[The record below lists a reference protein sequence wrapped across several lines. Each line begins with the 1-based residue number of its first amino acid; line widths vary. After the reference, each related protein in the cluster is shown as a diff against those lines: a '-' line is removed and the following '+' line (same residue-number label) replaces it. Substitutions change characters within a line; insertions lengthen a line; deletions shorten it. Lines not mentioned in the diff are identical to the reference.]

1 MKLYI
6 SAPFSAENRELI
18 LNAAQG
24 CELAQTA
31 DDADILVGLPP
42 KNARL
47 THVKFVQSPN
57 AGTEGLLSALP
68 QGAVAAGTSGAF
80 GTVIAEYAAAGI
92 LALYRRLPDYRALQR
107 AHRWEKLGGGRMI
120 SGCTALILGCGD
132 IGGAVAK
139 RLGAFGAKVLGVR
152 RSPRPAQGFDE
163 VYSVQTLDGLLPR
176 ADIVVCCLPHTA
188 QTAGLLDGARLELL
202 KPSAVL
208 VNVGRGSVLD
218 EGKLAQML
226 AEKRL
231 YGAVLDVFESEPLP
245 PASPLWEL
253 DNVILTPHIS
263 GRTFGE
269 FPAVERA
276 CAEICADNVGR
287 FLRGEPLINA
297 VGGSDE

>member
-1 MKLYI
+1 M
-6 SAPFSAENRELI
+6 
-18 LNAAQG
+18 
-24 CELAQTA
+24 
-31 DDADILVGLPP
+31 
-42 KNARL
+42 
-47 THVKFVQSPN
+47 
-57 AGTEGLLSALP
+57 
-68 QGAVAAGTSGAF
+68 
-80 GTVIAEYAAAGI
+80 
-92 LALYRRLPDYRALQR
+92 
-107 AHRWEKLGGGRMI
+107 
-120 SGCTALILGCGD
+120 
-132 IGGAVAK
+132 
-139 RLGAFGAKVLGVR
+139 
-152 RSPRPAQGFDE
+152 
-163 VYSVQTLDGLLPR
+163 
-176 ADIVVCCLPHTA
+176 CCLPHTA